1 MQISKSLRTKL
12 NFLKNIMEK
21 RRRSRSRSRSDYE
34 QYIRGIKM

>member
-1 MQISKSLRTKL
+1 MQNSISLRTKL

-21 RRRSRSRSRSDYE
+21 RRRSRSDYE

>member
-1 MQISKSLRTKL
+1 MQNSKSLRTKL

-21 RRRSRSRSRSDYE
+21 RRRRRSRSDYE

>member
-1 MQISKSLRTKL
+1 MQNSISLRTKL

-21 RRRSRSRSRSDYE
+21 RRRSRSRSDYE